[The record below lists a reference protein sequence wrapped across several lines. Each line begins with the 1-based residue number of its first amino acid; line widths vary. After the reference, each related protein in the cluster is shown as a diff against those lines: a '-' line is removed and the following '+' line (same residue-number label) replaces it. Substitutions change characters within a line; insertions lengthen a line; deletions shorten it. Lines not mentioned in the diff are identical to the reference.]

1 MCDLRL
7 ILLVLGVLLVVALWW
22 WGARGRR
29 GRSGP
34 SGEAPAAPPREPP
47 RSASASPEGASGE
60 AGDVERAG
68 RAGGGAEEAAAGAPA
83 GKPSPTTS
91 PGALPVTELQGF
103 RAVRGELEQIDL
115 AGLRGVA
122 ADSASVSASRRPAA
136 SAGEAPP
143 AGERLVVVL
152 TVIARR
158 GEKLPGAALRAAFE
172 AQGLRYGEKGL
183 FHHHASGGPPAP
195 PLFSVINIVQPGTF
209 DLDTIDT
216 MATPGIGLFLCL
228 PGPKD
233 PGEAFER
240 MIDTARRLAGTLD
253 AQLCDETRST
263 LSVQALNHLRE
274 RIAEYGRQRR
284 LRT

>member
-1 MCDLRL
+1 MVCDLRL
-7 ILLVLGVLLVVALWW
+7 ILLVLGVLLVAALWW

-34 SGEAPAAPPREPP
+34 SGKAPAPPRESF
-47 RSASASPEGASGE
+47 RSASDSPEDAPGE
-60 AGDVERAG
+60 AGGVEDEAR
-68 RAGGGAEEAAAGAPA
+68 RGGGAEGAPA
-83 GKPSPTTS
+83 GPSSGKAPPPPS
-91 PGALPVTELQGF
+91 SGALPVTELQGF

-122 ADSASVSASRRPAA
+122 ADSASASASRGPAA
-136 SAGEAPP
+136 ATGEPPP
-143 AGERLVVVL
+143 AEERLVVVL

-158 GEKLPGAALRAAFE
+158 GERLPGAALRIALE
-172 AQGLRYGEKGL
+172 AQGLRYGENGL
-183 FHHHASGGPPAP
+183 FHHHASGEPAAAP
-195 PLFSVINIVQPGTF
+195 IFSVINVVQPGMF
-209 DLDTIDT
+209 DLDTIDAMT
-216 MATPGIGLFLCL
+216 TPGIGLFLCL

-240 MIDTARRLAGTLD
+240 MIDTARRLAAALD